1 MAMQMIQEAHMQ
13 RRITELVATW
23 DLQVPQA
30 LHTMFHL
37 AGPVAREVLKI
48 RGLSRDWQLCGLA
61 QLCQLSP
68 HTHNLFLQ
76 DGIVSLHS
84 MTASIVHD

>member
-1 MAMQMIQEAHMQ
+1 MQK
-13 RRITELVATW
+13 RITELVATW
-23 DLQVPQA
+23 DLQVTPQA
-30 LHTMFHL
+30 PHTMFHL

-48 RGLSRDWQLCGLA
+48 RGLSGDWQLCGLA

-68 HTHNLFLQ
+68 HAHNLFLQ

-84 MTASIVHD
+84 MTASIMHD